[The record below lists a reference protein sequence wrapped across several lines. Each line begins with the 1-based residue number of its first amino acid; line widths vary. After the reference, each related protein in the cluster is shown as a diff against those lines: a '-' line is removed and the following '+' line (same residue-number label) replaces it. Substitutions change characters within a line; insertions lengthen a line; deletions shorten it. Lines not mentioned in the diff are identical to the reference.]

1 MSDFKLA
8 LAYLRSRILVTVL
21 TVLAVSLGLALGTI
35 VLSLSRQASD
45 TLRNEAGFWDMVVG
59 AKGSP
64 LQLVLNG
71 LYYLEAPTGNIDK
84 KLWFKLEKDP
94 EVSTVVPMNMGDN
107 YHGRPIVCTLPAF
120 FNDRHPI
127 HGNNIIASG
136 RQFNQP
142 FEIVVGAEVARAE
155 AANGHILKIGDKIV
169 SAHGWAKYDDL
180 HSAFPY
186 TVVGFLAPFGNSV
199 DRAIYTDYRS
209 SWIVHSVPDADEPI
223 VPGHEP
229 SNEVTSLLVRF
240 HHTGS
245 RFRYRQDINLHENAM
260 AAIPV
265 DEIDG
270 LDGTLMAPLQGV
282 LLIVA
287 YVVVF
292 VSALFILVTLYM
304 TIYQRRRDLSILRSL
319 GATRLNIFS
328 LITLEA
334 ALLSGLGVVA
344 GWLLGHLALGAMSPF
359 CLARYGIPLAAWQMQ
374 PVEFHIAG
382 TVWVLGIL
390 AGLLPAIMAYRL
402 PVADTM
408 INE

>member
-1 MSDFKLA
+1 MSDFQLA
-8 LAYLRSRILVTVL
+8 LAYLKSRILVTVL

-59 AKGSP
+59 AKGGP

-71 LYYLEAPTGNIDK
+71 LYYLEPPTGNINKALWK
-84 KLWFKLEKDP
+84 KLEADP
-94 EVSTVVPMNMGDN
+94 EVANVVPLNMGDN
-107 YHGRPIVCTLPAF
+107 YLGRPIVCTLPAF
-120 FNDRHPI
+120 FDGRRPV
-127 HGNNIIASG
+127 HGDNIIASG
-136 RQFNQP
+136 HQFTKP
-142 FEIVVGAEVARAE
+142 FEIVVGAEVARE
-155 AANGHILKIGDKIV
+155 FHLKLGQQIV

-223 VPGHEP
+223 VAGHEP
-229 SNEVTSLLVRF
+229 VNEVTTLLVRF
-240 HHTGS
+240 HHVAS
-245 RFRYRQDINLHENAM
+245 RFRYIQDINLHENAM
-260 AAIPV
+260 AANPV
-265 DEIDG
+265 DEIDTLG
-270 LDGTLMAPLQGV
+270 KTLMAPLQGV

-304 TIYQRRRDLSILRSL
+304 TIYQRRRDMSILRSL

-334 ALLSGLGVVA
+334 ALLSGLGVIA
-344 GWLLGHLALGAMSPF
+344 GWLLGHGALSAMSPF
-359 CLARYGIPLAAWQMQ
+359 CLARFGIALAAWQVQ
-374 PVEFHIAG
+374 PVEFQIAG
-382 TVWVLGIL
+382 SVWLLGIV

-402 PVADTM
+402 PVADTLL
-408 INE
+408 NE